1 MFPLFTILLT
11 VLATGPAQAASVE
24 ESATLLSRFP
34 IGSMPA
40 SVSVLDAVG
49 TIGEQG
55 EESHLTLLESLI
67 DEEDRTIREASIE
80 AVRAITGRKQ
90 LSIRHHFEPPTAE
103 DLNRWAVK
111 HKSRLTDPRGHP
123 YGKTESLAVAYA
135 DLIVGA
141 AKVTEST
148 ENWRTIGRQLE
159 LQGDISS
166 ALQLYAQVALNGNQE
181 AGREIEEFGLNPEL
195 LILGMYSTQMVDTQ
209 RNNTT
214 LDVLIRSG
222 SLITVRFLTERSCNP
237 DPMGR
242 AIALDA
248 LSQMIAQGTLTTGA
262 EYVAHR
268 SLVSATSD
276 PSSNVRTLAQAAL
289 SELSSN

>member
-11 VLATGPAQAASVE
+11 VLTSGPAQAASVE

-34 IGSMPA
+34 IGLMPA

-55 EESHLTLLESLI
+55 EESHLTLLESWI
-67 DEEDRTIREASIE
+67 AEEDRTIREASLQ

-90 LSIRHHFEPPTAE
+90 LSIRHRFKPPTAQ
-103 DLNRWAVK
+103 DLNRWITN
-111 HKSRLTDPRGHP
+111 HKDGLKDPKGHP
-123 YGKTESLAVAYA
+123 YGKTESFSMAYA
-135 DLIVGA
+135 DFVVGDS
-141 AKVTEST
+141 KPTRGI
-148 ENWRTIGRQLE
+148 ENWRAIGRQLE
-159 LQGDISS
+159 IQGEVSS
-166 ALQLYAQVALNGNQE
+166 ALHLYATVASTGNIE
-181 AGREIEEFGLNPEL
+181 AGHEIEEFGLNPEL
-195 LILGMYSTQMVDTQ
+195 LVLGMYSTQRVDTP
-209 RNNTT
+209 NNT

-222 SLITVRFLTERSCNP
+222 SLLTVRFLTERSCNP

-248 LSQMIAQGTLTTGA
+248 LSQMIARGTLTTGA
-262 EYVAHR
+262 AYVAHR

-276 PSSNVRTLAQAAL
+276 PSTNVRTLAQAAL